1 MHDLPIVGH
10 CEEKN
15 MRATLS
21 KIFYWPKMKEDV
33 EHYVHTCVKC
43 QKSSRYTKKSLG
55 CTGIPI
61 HSRLFENINNEKRGL
76 N

>member
-1 MHDLPIVGH
+1 METIASLCATRKVVHKHDLPIVGH

-33 EHYVHTCVKC
+33 EHYVRTCVKC
-43 QKSSRYTKKSLG
+43 QKSSQYTK
-55 CTGIPI
+55 TVWVV
-61 HSRLFENINNEKRGL
+61 
-76 N
+76 